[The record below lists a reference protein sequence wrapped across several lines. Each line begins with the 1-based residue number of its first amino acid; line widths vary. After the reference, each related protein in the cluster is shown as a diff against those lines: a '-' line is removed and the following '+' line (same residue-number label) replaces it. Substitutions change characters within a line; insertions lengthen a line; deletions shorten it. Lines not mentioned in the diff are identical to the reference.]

1 MTYQKGKLKTSVY
14 WMKYKIN
21 QTEYATCQSNLE
33 NIFREVRR
41 VLKKGGY
48 VTAIIQRPPFYQTP
62 RILTKTAKA

>member
-1 MTYQKGKLKTSVY
+1 MSYQKGKLKKHVY
-14 WMKYKIN
+14 WMKYKIEN
-21 QTEYATCQSNLE
+21 VEFATCQSNLE

-62 RILTKTAKA
+62 RIVTKTAKV